1 MKRPNYFSAKDVDEK
16 WGEEISIVRMW
27 RAVLD
32 QVLQDLVYEGKGKE
46 DKKAHLSA
54 WEWLNENNEGSNFNA
69 ICDLADLDDNTT
81 RKEIYKLM
89 EKFYGTKYRRKLE
102 RSLKDIE
109 GAKRERI
116 RKQKR
121 ESR

>member
-54 WEWLNENNEGSNFNA
+54 WEWLNEKNEGSNFNA
-69 ICDLADLDDNTT
+69 ICDLADLDEVTT
-81 RKEIYKLM
+81 RKEIYKLL

>member
-16 WGEEISIVRMW
+16 WGEEVSIVRMW

-102 RSLKDIE
+102 RSLEDIE
-109 GAKRERI
+109 RAKRERVW
-116 RKQKR
+116 RQKR
-121 ESR
+121 KS

>member
-16 WGEEISIVRMW
+16 WGEEVSIVRMW
-27 RAVLD
+27 RAVVD
-32 QVLQDLVYEGKGKE
+32 QVLQELVYEGKGKE

-89 EKFYGTKYRRKLE
+89 EKFYGSKYRRKLE
-102 RSLKDIE
+102 RSLEDIE
-109 GAKRERI
+109 RAKRERVW
-116 RKQKR
+116 RQKR
-121 ESR
+121 KS

>member
-16 WGEEISIVRMW
+16 WEEQINTIRLW

-32 QVLQDLVYEGKGKE
+32 QILQDLVYEGKGKE

-54 WEWLNENNEGSNFNA
+54 WEWVNDDNEDSDFNF
-69 ICDLADLDDNTT
+69 ICDLADLDGRTT

-89 EKFYGTKYRRKLE
+89 EKFYGSKYRRKLE
-102 RSLKDIE
+102 RSLEDI
-109 GAKRERI
+109 KRSKRKRI
-116 RKQKR
+116 RRQTN
-121 ESR
+121 

>member
-16 WGEEISIVRMW
+16 WEEQENIVRMW

-46 DKKAHLSA
+46 DKKAHSSA
-54 WEWLNENNEGSNFNA
+54 WEWLNETNEDSNFNL
-69 ICDLADLDDNTT
+69 ICDLADLDEKTT

-89 EKFYGTKYRRKLE
+89 EKFYGSKYRRKLE
-102 RSLKDIE
+102 RSLEDIKR
-109 GAKRERI
+109 AKRERI
-116 RKQKR
+116 RRQTN
-121 ESR
+121 

>member
-1 MKRPNYFSAKDVDEK
+1 VKRPNYFSAKDVDEK
-16 WGEEISIVRMW
+16 WEEQINTIRLW

-32 QVLQDLVYEGKGKE
+32 QTLQDLVYEGKGKE

-89 EKFYGTKYRRKLE
+89 EKFYGSKYRRKLE
-102 RSLKDIE
+102 RSLEDIE
-109 GAKRERI
+109 RAKRERVW
-116 RKQKR
+116 RQKR
-121 ESR
+121 KS

>member
-16 WGEEISIVRMW
+16 WEEQENIVRMW

-46 DKKAHLSA
+46 DKKAHLAA
-54 WEWLNENNEGSNFNA
+54 WEWLNETNEDSNFNL
-69 ICDLADLDDNTT
+69 ICDLADLDNKTT

-89 EKFYGTKYRRKLE
+89 EKFYGSKYRRKLE
-102 RSLKDIE
+102 RSLEDIKR
-109 GAKRERI
+109 AKRERV
-116 RKQKR
+116 RRQTN
-121 ESR
+121 